1 MSAMILDLGKFFIV
15 SERILAVLPVDV
27 SSVRRLKKA
36 ASYEGKVVDLT
47 YGKRS
52 KSVILTDSGHVIIT
66 SIDVKELISRIWKGS
81 EAL

>member
-1 MSAMILDLGKFFIV
+1 MIIHLGKFYIV
-15 SERILAVLPVDV
+15 RERVLAVLPVDV

-66 SIDVKELISRIWKGS
+66 SIDAKELVEKIWKG
-81 EAL
+81 EKK